1 MTRAEQ
7 KQATKE
13 RLLEAASRRL
23 KTQGIKGTSVQ
34 SVMGDANL
42 THGAFY
48 AYFDDKEQMV
58 AETLRWS
65 VEQSHR
71 RVQAMLPP
79 AASARERLSGFLRF
93 YLSPQHRAAVA
104 EGCPIASLSRDFAQ
118 TSPKFRHEFAKGMTA
133 TIDHRRKLFSRPEA
147 PLSRETWMAAMS
159 TYVGALVL
167 SRACEGE
174 PLSDQFLEA
183 AHNFLE
189 EALFKGDEQ

>member
-13 RLLEAASRRL
+13 RLLQAASRRL

-34 SVMGDANL
+34 AVMGDANL

-48 AYFDDKEQMV
+48 TYFDDKDHMV
-58 AETLRWS
+58 AESLRWA
-65 VEQSHR
+65 VDQSHH

-79 AASARERLSGFLRF
+79 AANARERLAGFLRF
-93 YLSPQHRAAVA
+93 YLSPQHRDAVA

-118 TSPKFRHEFAKGMTA
+118 ASPKFRHEFAKGMA
-133 TIDHRRKLFSRPEA
+133 ETIEHRRKLFSAPGA

-183 AHNFLE
+183 AHNFLTQ
-189 EALFKGDEQ
+189 ALLEGEDQ